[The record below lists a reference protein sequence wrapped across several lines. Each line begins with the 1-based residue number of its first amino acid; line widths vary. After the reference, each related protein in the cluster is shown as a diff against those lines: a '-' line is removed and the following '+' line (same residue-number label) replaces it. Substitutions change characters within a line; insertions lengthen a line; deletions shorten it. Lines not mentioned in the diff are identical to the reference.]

1 MNQTLEVDPSGLPA
15 GNGTIGSGTE
25 GFAPTSTVDPSADGS
40 LPPLS
45 DDGSLPPLSDDGSL
59 PPLSD
64 DGTLPPL
71 SDDGSL
77 PPLSGGE
84 GDLSNTG
91 GDLAPVSGESFD
103 GGCDEGTYEYDWWGT
118 VCTGEYKECE
128 DSSFEAESCDDGSS
142 HSE

>member
-45 DDGSLPPLSDDGSL
+45 DDGSLPPL
-59 PPLSD
+59 P
-64 DGTLPPL
+64 